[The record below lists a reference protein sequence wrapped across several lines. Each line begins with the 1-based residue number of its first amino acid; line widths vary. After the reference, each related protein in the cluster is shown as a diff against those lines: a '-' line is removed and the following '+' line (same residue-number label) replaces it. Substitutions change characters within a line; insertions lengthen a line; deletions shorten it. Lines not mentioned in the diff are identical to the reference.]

1 MSSVGPRG
9 CPRTLATWGVQ
20 GVLNTQR
27 HAPVGR
33 ARPIR
38 PASRTQGLPHVYR
51 GRARRS
57 VPDIFERDLG
67 EPRRGG
73 RFRWL
78 LSTFLAAGVGTVA
91 IGVVLFG
98 SLDGVDTSAGVL
110 PALQQVSEARL
121 PQPAVA
127 RGSAG
132 LGWALPKAD
141 RLQVASGSMGM
152 KQIIHEQVRV
162 RRNNR
167 PFIQI
172 RPYMRIM
179 ARLSGVPPEAAEAV
193 PPFNPFKLYATEA
206 QASEAEGGEPRQRRS
221 DVSIRVVE
229 LLGGILPSE
238 DGQELDASEVAE
250 LVARVKE
257 EAQNLA
263 MRPSL
268 QPDGDS
274 GRQLEPEIAA
284 DMEVDDSAPAPNT
297 TVLLKS
303 VADADEADD
312 DLEQSEVRVVRV
324 APGDSLARILQRL
337 GTERWQVNAMLQAAK
352 PSFPDNALMPGQE
365 VHVTMVPSLSD
376 PAKMEPVRFSVFSEA
391 HEHKVTVVRSAAGE
405 FVASTSPYDDKLAR
419 TALKQGDRSHS
430 ASLYASIY
438 HAALSEGVPP
448 DTIMQ
453 ILRIH
458 AYETDFR
465 RRVGHGDL
473 VDFFFDVNED
483 AGPDSTPGELLYTA
497 ITSGGEARRY
507 WRFRTPDG
515 TVDYYDEYGN
525 NSKQFLMRK
534 PVRGESVRLT
544 SGFGMRVHPIINAPK
559 MHTGIDWAAPTG
571 TPILAAGNGVIEEA
585 HRKGGYGNYARI
597 RHANGYQTTYA
608 HMSRIGPGIK
618 EGVKVKQGQVIGY
631 VGCTG
636 MCSGPHLHYE
646 VLVNKRFVNPLK
658 IQVPRER
665 QLAGRELAAYQKER
679 ARIDELMRRAPVM
692 TASR

>member
-1 MSSVGPRG
+1 MR
-9 CPRTLATWGVQ
+9 LATGGQ

-33 ARPIR
+33 TRPIR
-38 PASRTQGLPHVYR
+38 PANRTRGLPHVYR

-57 VPDIFERDLG
+57 VPDIFDHDSG

-78 LSTFLAAGVGTVA
+78 LSTFLAAGVGAVA

-98 SLDGVDTSAGVL
+98 SLDRVDTSAGVL
-110 PALQQVSEARL
+110 PTLQQFTEARL
-121 PQPAVA
+121 PQPAIVRA
-127 RGSAG
+127 SRGLS
-132 LGWALPKAD
+132 WSLPKSD
-141 RLQVASGSMGM
+141 RLQVASGSMGV
-152 KQIIHEQVRV
+152 KQIIHDQVRV

-172 RPYMRIM
+172 RPYLRIV
-179 ARLSGVPPEAAEAV
+179 ARLSGVAPEAAEAV

-206 QASEAEGGEPRQRRS
+206 QASDADGSLRQRRS
-221 DVSIRVVE
+221 DVSVRVVE

-250 LVARVKE
+250 LVARAKE

-268 QPDGDS
+268 QPDDLGQPLDMD
-274 GRQLEPEIAA
+274 LAA
-284 DMEVDDSAPAPNT
+284 DSEAADSAPAANT

-312 DLEQSEVRVVRV
+312 DLEQSEVRVIRV
-324 APGDSLARILQRL
+324 ASGDNLARILQRL
-337 GTERWQVNAMLQAAK
+337 GTEPWQVNAMLQAAR

-365 VHVTMVPSLSD
+365 VHVTLVPSLSN
-376 PAKMEPVRFSVFSEA
+376 PTKMEPVRFSVFAEG
-391 HEHKVTVVRSAAGE
+391 HEHKVTVLRSAAGE
-405 FVASTSPYDDKLAR
+405 FVASASPYDDKLAR
-419 TALKQGDRSHS
+419 FALQHGDRSHS
-430 ASLYASIY
+430 GSLYASIY
-438 HAALSEGVPP
+438 HTALSEGVPP

-465 RRVGHGDL
+465 RRVGHGDML
-473 VDFFFDVNED
+473 DFFFDVKED

-497 ITSGGEARRY
+497 IASGGESRRF

-515 TVDYYDEYGN
+515 IVDYYDEYGN
-525 NSKQFLMRK
+525 NSKRFLMRK

-559 MHTGIDWAAPTG
+559 MHTGIDWASPVG

-585 HRKGGYGNYARI
+585 HRKGGYGNYVRI

-608 HMSRIGPGIK
+608 HMSRIGPGIRQ
-618 EGVKVKQGQVIGY
+618 GLKVRQGQVIGY

-636 MCSGPHLHYE
+636 LCSGPHLHYE

-665 QLAGRELAAYQKER
+665 QLAGRQLAMYQKER
-679 ARIDELMRRAPVM
+679 ARIEELMRRAPVM

>member
-9 CPRTLATWGVQ
+9 CPRTLTRWGIQ

-33 ARPIR
+33 TRPIR
-38 PASRTQGLPHVYR
+38 PANRTRGLPHVYR

-57 VPDIFERDLG
+57 TPDIFDRDFG

-78 LSTFLAAGVGTVA
+78 LSTFLAAGVGAVA

-98 SLDGVDTSAGVL
+98 SLDGVDSSAGVM
-110 PALQQVSEARL
+110 PALQQFQQASL
-121 PQPAVA
+121 PQPAIV
-127 RGSAG
+127 RSAG
-132 LGWALPKAD
+132 GLSWTLPKSD

-172 RPYMRIM
+172 RPYMRIVS
-179 ARLSGVPPEAAEAV
+179 RLSGVPSEAAEAV
-193 PPFNPFKLYATEA
+193 PPFNPFDLYSSEA
-206 QASEAEGGEPRQRRS
+206 QASDTEGSARQGRS
-221 DVSIRVVE
+221 DVAVRVVE
-229 LLGGILPSE
+229 LLGGILPGE
-238 DGQELDASEVAE
+238 DSQELDGSEVAE
-250 LVARVKE
+250 LVARAKE

-263 MRPSL
+263 IRPSL
-268 QPDGDS
+268 QPDDL
-274 GRQLEPEIAA
+274 GRPA
-284 DMEVDDSAPAPNT
+284 DMEVAVDSDAADSAPAPNT

-303 VADADEADD
+303 VADADEAED
-312 DLEQSEVRVVRV
+312 DLEQSEVRVIRV
-324 APGDSLARILQRL
+324 ARGDNLARILQRL
-337 GTERWQVNAMLQAAK
+337 GTEPWQVNAILQAAK
-352 PSFPDNALMPGQE
+352 PSFPDNALIPGQE
-365 VHVTMVPSLSD
+365 VHVTLVPSLSN
-376 PAKMEPVRFSVFSEA
+376 PARMEPVRFSVFSEA
-391 HEHKVTVVRSAAGE
+391 HEHKVTVLRNAAGE
-405 FVASTSPYDDKLAR
+405 FVASASPYDDKLAR
-419 TALKQGDRSHS
+419 VALQQGDRSHS

-448 DTIMQ
+448 ETIMQ

-465 RRVGHGDL
+465 RRVGHGDML
-473 VDFFFDVNED
+473 DFFFDVKD
-483 AGPDSTPGELLYTA
+483 DSGPDSTPGELLYTG
-497 ITSGGEARRY
+497 ITSGGESRRF

-515 TVDYYDEYGN
+515 MVDYYDEYGN
-525 NSKQFLMRK
+525 NSKRFLMRK

-544 SGFGMRVHPIINAPK
+544 SGYGMRVHPIINAPK

-585 HRKGGYGNYARI
+585 HRKGGYGNYVRI

-608 HMSRIGPGIK
+608 HMSRISPAIK
-618 EGVKVKQGQVIGY
+618 QGMKVKQGQVIGY

-636 MCSGPHLHYE
+636 LCSGPHLHYE
-646 VLVNKRFVNPLK
+646 ILVNNRFVNPLK

-665 QLAGRELAAYQKER
+665 QLIGRQLAAYQKER